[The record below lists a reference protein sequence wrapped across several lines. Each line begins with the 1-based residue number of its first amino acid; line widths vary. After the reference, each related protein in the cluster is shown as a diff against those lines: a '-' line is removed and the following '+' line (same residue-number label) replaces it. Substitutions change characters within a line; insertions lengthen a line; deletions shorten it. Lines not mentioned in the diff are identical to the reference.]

1 MFKLAQP
8 QYLWLLLLIPL
19 LLLLFA
25 LSSERSRALLKR
37 FGNVQLLKQL
47 MPDYSK
53 YRGWVKISIICL
65 AIALFA
71 FGMARP
77 QTGAK
82 AKEVNRRGIEVI
94 IALDV
99 SNSMLAED
107 FTPNRLERAKMA
119 ISRLV
124 DRMRDNRIG
133 LIVFAGNAYVQL
145 PVTSDFASAKIFL
158 SSINPGIVPKQ
169 GTAIGAAITTAMQ
182 SFSQEDAR
190 SRVLIIISD
199 GENHED
205 DAVAAAKQAADL
217 GIKVF
222 TIGIGTPRGVPIPTA
237 NGMLKD
243 KDGEVVITKLDEV
256 MLAEIAKAGNGLYIR
271 ATDTDLGLAKLMD
284 EVESMDKKEF
294 STMVFQEYNELFM
307 FFFAAAALL
316 LLLEPLLLNRKNRL
330 LNSIDIFQVK
340 NRSKDI

>member
-1 MFKLAQP
+1 MFRLAQP

-25 LSSERSRALLKR
+25 LSSGRSRALLKR
-37 FGNVQLLKQL
+37 FGNLQLLGLL

-53 YRGWVKISIICL
+53 YRGWVKLSIVCI
-65 AIALFA
+65 AIALFS
-71 FGMARP
+71 FGMTRP

-82 AKEVNRRGIEVI
+82 AKEVNRRGIEAI

-119 ISRLV
+119 VYRMV

-133 LIVFAGNAYVQL
+133 LVVFAGGAYVQL

-158 SSINPGIVPKQ
+158 SSINTGMVPKQ
-169 GTAIGAAITTAMQ
+169 GTAIGAAITAAVQ
-182 SFSQEDAR
+182 SFSQEGAR
-190 SRVLIIISD
+190 SRVLIVISD

-205 DAVAAAKQAADL
+205 DAIAAAKQASDL

-222 TIGIGTPRGVPIPTA
+222 TIGIGSPQGVPIPTSG
-237 NGMLKD
+237 GMLKD
-243 KDGEVVITKLDEV
+243 KNGEVVITKLDEAT
-256 MLAEIAKAGNGLYIR
+256 LTEIAKAGNGFYMR
-271 ATDTDLGLAKLMD
+271 ATDTDIGLGKLMS
-284 EVESMDKKEF
+284 EVEGMDKEDF
-294 STMVFQEYNELFM
+294 SAIVYQEYNELYM
-307 FFFAAAALL
+307 FFFAAAVLL
-316 LLLEPLLLNRKNRL
+316 LLLEPLLLDRKNKF

-340 NRSKDI
+340 NRSKSI

>member
-1 MFKLAQP
+1 MFRLAQP

-25 LSSERSRALLKR
+25 LSSERGRVLLKR
-37 FGNVQLLKQL
+37 FGNLQLLRLL

-53 YRGWVKISIICL
+53 YRGWVKIFIICT
-65 AIALFA
+65 AIGFLSL
-71 FGMARP
+71 GLARP

-82 AKEVNRRGIEVI
+82 AKEVNRKGIEVI

-124 DRMRDNRIG
+124 DRMKDHRIG

-145 PVTSDFASAKIFL
+145 PITSDFVSAKVFL
-158 SSINPGIVPKQ
+158 SSINTGIVPVQ
-169 GTAIGAAITTAMQ
+169 GTAIGSAITTSVQ
-182 SFSQEDAR
+182 SFSQESTR
-190 SRVLIIISD
+190 SRALIIISD

-222 TIGIGTPRGVPIPTA
+222 TIGIGSPQGVPIPTSG
-237 NGMLKD
+237 GMLKD
-243 KDGEVVITKLDEV
+243 KDGEVVMTKLDEA
-256 MLAEIAKAGNGLYIR
+256 MLAEIAKVGNGFYTK
-271 ATDTDLGLAKLMD
+271 ATNTDLGLGALLD
-284 EVESMDKKEF
+284 EIEGMDKEEF
-294 STMVFQEYNELFM
+294 SAVVFQEYNELFM
-307 FFFAAAALL
+307 FLFAIAGIL
-316 LLLEPLLLNRKNRL
+316 LLLEPLLLDRKNRL

-340 NRSKDI
+340 SRSDKL